1 MGTEITISPVFS
13 ILSPF
18 HMSWICL
25 LLFLVL
31 PSLEGG
37 ALQSQYTVLI
47 PSRDESCFYL
57 EEVDKDW
64 VISIWYVVVTVGKG
78 GSQHDIT
85 VRVNSPENKLVE
97 VQGRRQAGHV
107 RDLRTT
113 VSGNYQICFN
123 NQYSVVEGK
132 LVRWGVEMEGQVVN
146 EDIKGAEEYLKQAEE
161 VDVSLKEVKMALVKT
176 RSMGW
181 IAGSQLTKDL
191 ARMKSISSLIDWW
204 SGTHLLIVVIV
215 GVLQILAVRRLFA
228 EKSKT
233 RNLKLST

>member
-1 MGTEITISPVFS
+1 
-13 ILSPF
+13 
-18 HMSWICL
+18 MSWICL

-31 PSLEGG
+31 PSLKGG
-37 ALQSQYTVLI
+37 TIQSQYTVLI
-47 PSRDESCFYL
+47 PSRDESCFFL

-64 VISIWYVVVTVGKG
+64 VINIWYVVVTVGKG

-97 VQGRRQAGHV
+97 VQGRRQAGHI

-132 LVRWGVEMEGQVVN
+132 LVRWGVEMEV
-146 EDIKGAEEYLKQAEE
+146 EE
-161 VDVSLKEVKMALVKT
+161 VDVSLKKVKMALVKT

-215 GVLQILAVRRLFA
+215 GFLQILAVRRLFA